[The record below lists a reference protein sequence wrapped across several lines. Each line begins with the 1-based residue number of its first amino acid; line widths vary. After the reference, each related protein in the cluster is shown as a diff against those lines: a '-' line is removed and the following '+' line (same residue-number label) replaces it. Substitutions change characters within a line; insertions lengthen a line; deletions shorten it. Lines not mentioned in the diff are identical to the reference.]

1 MWNLLCEIICK
12 SVREK
17 WFYSIVAVYNSDN
30 GMLKIYPNFKD
41 SSNEQ

>member
-17 WFYSIVAVYNSDN
+17 WFYSIVAVYTAIM
-30 GMLKIYPNFKD
+30 GC
-41 SSNEQ
+41 